1 MNDQFQN
8 NQPFDR
14 RNARRQRRAERRVAL
29 GVPPSSGALV
39 LGVILIVL
47 GGAFLMQNM
56 GKFYFPLTNWWALF
70 ILIPAIGA
78 FERALH
84 SYREANNQMTSQVSG
99 SILVGIVLSLV
110 TLGFLFNI
118 GWTYFGPAL
127 IILVGLGILFNSM
140 ILEKK

>member
-1 MNDQFQN
+1 MNDQIQN
-8 NQPFDR
+8 NEPYDR
-14 RNARRQRRAERRVAL
+14 REARRQRRAERHTNGGSTWIA
-29 GVPPSSGALV
+29 
-39 LGVILIVL
+39 GVILIIL

-56 GKFYFPLTNWWALF
+56 GKFSFPFTNWWALF